1 MIKAVIFDMDGVIAD
16 SHNIINNLFT
26 ELLNKHLNLN
36 LDVKEFAKYPGM
48 RFEHRT
54 EILTKEK
61 GIHLSKEEIDEIMEI
76 GREEY
81 YNNKIDY
88 TRIYPGMKELL
99 EELNK
104 SNIKLALGT
113 NGSRRTIA
121 KLIEQFNIKNY
132 FDAIVTYDDVARGKP
147 FPDIFLKDAELLNV
161 SPKECV
167 VIEDSIEGIE
177 AAKEAG
183 MKVIAV
189 STTMKIDELKKA
201 DMIIKTIKE
210 LNVKKIQQLQ

>member
-1 MIKAVIFDMDGVIAD
+1 MPLLYISRGAKRYVVFLTVSQAYRIKMIKSVIFDMDGVIAD

-26 ELLNKHLNLN
+26 QLLNKHLNLN

-99 EELNK
+99 EELKK
-104 SNIKLALGT
+104 SNIKIALGT

-121 KLIEQFNIKNY
+121 KLIEQFNIKIKR
-132 FDAIVTYDDVARGKP
+132 DR
-147 FPDIFLKDAELLNV
+147 
-161 SPKECV
+161 
-167 VIEDSIEGIE
+167 
-177 AAKEAG
+177 AK
-183 MKVIAV
+183 I
-189 STTMKIDELKKA
+189 S
-201 DMIIKTIKE
+201 
-210 LNVKKIQQLQ
+210 